1 LSLPLGRFHHPSSSC
16 GGAPSGGQEIPSQ
29 CGLHRQQVREEG
41 EPAGRRERRAPIGT
55 RVVQTGDQKAQ
66 RGGGVRR
73 ASVLIFFR
81 EVDKII
87 RIGVFL
93 TNFFF
98 FFFD

>member
-1 LSLPLGRFHHPSSSC
+1 
-16 GGAPSGGQEIPSQ
+16 
-29 CGLHRQQVREEG
+29 
-41 EPAGRRERRAPIGT
+41 
-55 RVVQTGDQKAQ
+55 VQTGDHKAQ

-87 RIGVFL
+87 QIGVFL

-98 FFFD
+98 FSLINERISRRCG

>member
-1 LSLPLGRFHHPSSSC
+1 
-16 GGAPSGGQEIPSQ
+16 
-29 CGLHRQQVREEG
+29 
-41 EPAGRRERRAPIGT
+41 
-55 RVVQTGDQKAQ
+55 VQTGDHKAQ

-73 ASVLIFFR
+73 ASVLIFL

>member
-1 LSLPLGRFHHPSSSC
+1 
-16 GGAPSGGQEIPSQ
+16 
-29 CGLHRQQVREEG
+29 
-41 EPAGRRERRAPIGT
+41 
-55 RVVQTGDQKAQ
+55 VQTGDHKAQ

-73 ASVLIFFR
+73 ASVLIFL

-98 FFFD
+98 FFFDKRENFYILWVNVETPNASLIII